1 MSLILI
7 ADDNPHAHR
16 MGRQILSQE
25 GYDVATVSN
34 GDEALQYLEE
44 HRPALVMVDTRMPGP
59 SGFEVCR
66 RIKAD
71 SQLEGVKVV
80 LLAGPLEPF
89 DSSEAEAAGSDGVLH
104 KPLDAYTLI
113 DTVKSLAGE
122 AEPAATPPE
131 PGLVAEDVPP
141 PQEAAPQTAEAWAP
155 EERPEPVATAVLEE
169 FDATATEAPVAAQE
183 SVAEELPEAPE
194 PAVAAELDVASEPDE
209 PVEDDPFGSLVL
221 EALGADVQDARRETL
236 VREAVREVLSA
247 SMPTLVDALT
257 ERVLARLREQD

>member
-66 RIKAD
+66 RIKND
-71 SQLEGVKVV
+71 SRLEGVKVV

-122 AEPAATPPE
+122 PEPSSTPPE
-131 PGLVAEDVPP
+131 PGRVAEDQTPMPEPP
-141 PQEAAPQTAEAWAP
+141 PQSSQERAP
-155 EERPEPVATAVLEE
+155 EFHPEAIATAVLDQLDE
-169 FDATATEAPVAAQE
+169 TG
-183 SVAEELPEAPE
+183 AEILDVPE
-194 PAVAAELDVASEPDE
+194 PAVASEPDA
-209 PVEDDPFGSLVL
+209 PDDDDPFSTLVL
-221 EALGADVQDARRETL
+221 EALGADEREARRETL

-247 SMPTLVDALT
+247 SMPSLVDALT
-257 ERVLARLREQD
+257 ERVLARLQQQD